1 LAVLPQ
7 NAGLDSLHTLIT
19 AGEALPD
26 SLVKQWHEGR
36 KLINAYGPT
45 ETTVCATMY
54 HCAAAES
61 RNPPIGSPIANSQ
74 VYVLDN
80 QGNPAPLG
88 VAGELCVGGLGLARG
103 YLNRP
108 ELTAERFVPNPFIE
122 KNTKGGERL
131 YRTGDQAR
139 WLADGNMEY
148 LGRLDHQIKLRG
160 FRIELGEIE
169 SALQEYEGVL
179 QSAVMARQDKAG
191 DKRLVAYVV
200 AGSAKQENGNG
211 SKGARLQIGEL
222 REHLRRR
229 LPEYM
234 VPSAFV
240 EMDQLP
246 LNHSGKVDRRKLPD
260 VEGVKSRN
268 AEDIV
273 PPRTETERYIAEIWQ
288 EFLKVDKVSVEDNFF
303 DIGGHSL
310 MVVQIQ
316 ARLAS
321 RFGNRLRVVDF
332 FTYPTIA
339 ALANYLG
346 RPQDDAPLKLA
357 AVERAHRQLQA
368 FAAVR
373 GGRREA
379 E

>member
-1 LAVLPQ
+1 
-7 NAGLDSLHTLIT
+7 
-19 AGEALPD
+19 
-26 SLVKQWHEGR
+26 
-36 KLINAYGPT
+36 
-45 ETTVCATMY
+45 
-54 HCAAAES
+54 
-61 RNPPIGSPIANSQ
+61 
-74 VYVLDN
+74 
-80 QGNPAPLG
+80 
-88 VAGELCVGGLGLARG
+88 VGGLGLARG

-108 ELTAERFVPNPFIE
+108 ELTAERFVPNPFVE
-122 KNTKGGERL
+122 NNSKVGERL

-169 SALQEYEGVL
+169 SAMQEYEGVL
-179 QSAVMARQDKAG
+179 QSAVVARSDKAG

-200 AGSAKQENGNG
+200 SGSAKPENGNG
-211 SKGARLQIGEL
+211 SKGAGLQISEL

-240 EMDQLP
+240 EMDELP

-260 VEGVKSRN
+260 VEGAESRN

-273 PPRTETERYIAEIWQ
+273 PPRTEAERYIAEIWQ

-316 ARLAS
+316 ARLAG

-346 RPQDDAPLKLA
+346 LPQDDAPLKLA
-357 AVERAHRQLQA
+357 AVERGNRRLQA

-373 GGRREA
+373 GSRREA

>member
-1 LAVLPQ
+1 
-7 NAGLDSLHTLIT
+7 
-19 AGEALPD
+19 
-26 SLVKQWHEGR
+26 
-36 KLINAYGPT
+36 
-45 ETTVCATMY
+45 MY
-54 HCAAAES
+54 HCATAES

-88 VAGELCVGGLGLARG
+88 VPGELCVGGLGLARG

-108 ELTAERFVPNPFIE
+108 ELTAERFVPNPFLG

-169 SALQEYEGVL
+169 SALQEYAGVL
-179 QSAVMARQDKAG
+179 QSAVMVRQDKAG

-200 AGSAKQENGNG
+200 AGSAEPVNGNG
-211 SKGARLQIGEL
+211 SSKTRLQIGEL

-246 LNHSGKVDRRKLPD
+246 LNHSGKVDRKKLPD
-260 VEGVKSRN
+260 VEGVTSRK

-332 FTYPTIA
+332 FTYPTIS
-339 ALANYLG
+339 ALADYLG

-357 AVERAHRQLQA
+357 AVERAQRQLQA